1 MKKTVRLMAAMA
13 VLLTASGC
21 SQDDLMPDGGKGKG
35 TGAVGVTT
43 FVANGARGVAL
54 NNTQDL
60 IDTGNGFD
68 LFAYESDETQF
79 MGTETDGIE
88 FAYNGG
94 WDYVNAGEVKFWRQV
109 TDGNTVDFYAVSP
122 ANTAT
127 PTIGYDA
134 QTINYTVADN
144 SADQKDLMYAKTLGV
159 DPKNQSVIDNGV
171 HLDFYHALSQI
182 VFKARTTDEYI
193 TANVEE
199 VEIVNL
205 HNAGTFTFAN
215 AAYEDYTA
223 EVTPWE
229 ITGATPEA
237 AYLAEI
243 PDAKVTGIKA
253 DATDLTTS
261 ATALLLL
268 PQEVKGAVTPDK
280 TKAPEDGGTY
290 VRVKCHVTYQGTTDE
305 TATDIYGTEGAY
317 ENLYIPL
324 TSEWKAGYK
333 YIYTIVFSKDISD
346 PVTIN
351 EDLYVGPWYED
362 DANNSDIFPEESL
375 PAMSGAGTVEDPY
388 LIWTAE
394 QLATVRDNINNNG
407 SSVPEGG
414 IESWKKANYKLMM
427 DIDLSTVCNETVGSW
442 TPISSFEGTLDGNEK
457 TLSNFYMVTTSGY
470 EGLIEYLYGTVK
482 NLNVEGYF
490 EGGTYCGAIVGHAYE
505 DGEVENCSYSGTYT
519 GSGIV
524 GLNDGKITNCI
535 NHATGTDVGGGISE
549 LNEGTIIGCY
559 NYGSCTNVEAGIV
572 GSNYGRIEDCHNYGA
587 LNIGEEVYMGGIVYT
602 NFAKG
607 IIVNCSNHA
616 EIIGK
621 GYVGS
626 IVNDNKGLV
635 IACYNEGT
643 VTGTGYHGGI
653 CGDNDAAAKIIAC
666 YNVGNINETE
676 EGWDMYVGG
685 IVGFNAG
692 TISACYNTGA
702 ITGTTNGGGIVG
714 LNDYSDKSFNT
725 GNAYVKYCYYTS
737 SLYEKGINDDNGA
750 ATENV
755 SGTDWSDLSTIIN
768 SLNTGITNCGVAE
781 AAGWSYE
788 VNTDEATKATMPL
801 VLKYTAPTTD

>member
-54 NNTQDL
+54 NNTDDL
-60 IDTGNGFD
+60 IASENGFD

-109 TDGNTVDFYAVSP
+109 TDGNTVNFYAVSP

-159 DPKNQSVIDNGV
+159 DPKNQTVIDNGV

-229 ITGATPEA
+229 ITGAAPEA

-253 DATDLTTS
+253 EATDLTTS

-280 TKAPEDGGTY
+280 TQAPEDGGTY
-290 VRVKCHVTYQGTTDE
+290 VRVKCHVTYKGENDDA
-305 TATDIYGTEGAY
+305 ATDIYGTEGEYA
-317 ENLYIPL
+317 NLYIPL
-324 TSEWKAGYK
+324 NSEWKAGYK

-362 DANNSDIFPEESL
+362 DANNSDIIPKDDELEYVSTDEFTGFRINSAKSMAEMRDL
-375 PAMSGAGTVEDPY
+375 INSGAQY
-388 LIWTAE
+388 I
-394 QLATVRDNINNNG
+394 VRDGKAITVA
-407 SSVPEGG
+407 STATEGDVYYY
-414 IESWKKANYKLMM
+414 SQSNYQLTR
-427 DIDLSTVCNETVGSW
+427 DIDLTSVLENGRWEPIGPSSTSVLENSEPLDRMFNSATFDGCGNT
-442 TPISSFEGTLDGNEK
+442 ISGLAIASNPNLTLESGHGELLGLFSFV
-457 TLSNFYMVTTSGY
+457 YM
-470 EGLIEYLYGTVK
+470 GTVK
-482 NLNVEGYF
+482 NLTVESAESGYSNMCCLGGIVAMGILAEF
-490 EGGTYCGAIVGHAYE
+490 EDCHYTGNISSDVDDSNIVGGVVGAAMGS
-505 DGEVENCSYSGTYT
+505 DIIACSYSGTIDVYGIAGGIT
-519 GSGIV
+519 AGIMGYGSSVTNLVGMDDFLQPATAAFSRASVGVAKLYGSYSSGAITVKGASGNGCSGIV
-524 GLNDGKITNCI
+524 VDAQGASIM
-535 NHATGTDVGGGISE
+535 
-549 LNEGTIIGCY
+549 GCY
-559 NYGSCTNVEAGIV
+559 TTMIASASIASAENIV
-572 GSNYGRIEDCHNYGA
+572 GC
-587 LNIGEEVYMGGIVYT
+587 IV
-602 NFAKG
+602 AM
-607 IIVNCSNHA
+607 
-616 EIIGK
+616 
-621 GYVGS
+621 
-626 IVNDNKGLV
+626 
-635 IACYNEGT
+635 
-643 VTGTGYHGGI
+643 
-653 CGDNDAAAKIIAC
+653 DNDCKI
-666 YNVGNINETE
+666 
-676 EGWDMYVGG
+676 
-685 IVGFNAG
+685 
-692 TISACYNTGA
+692 
-702 ITGTTNGGGIVG
+702 
-714 LNDYSDKSFNT
+714 T
-725 GNAYVKYCYYTS
+725 GNAYAYY
-737 SLYEKGINDDNGA
+737 EGAINNYDGNVA
-750 ATENV
+750 AAQTATDGVV
-755 SGTDWSDLSTIIN
+755 SWSDANDGNNALILLNNALIEAGCAYSYEQ
-768 SLNTGITNCGVAE
+768 NTGDDATNLPLII
-781 AAGWSYE
+781 
-788 VNTDEATKATMPL
+788 MP
-801 VLKYTAPTTD
+801 TE

>member
-54 NNTQDL
+54 NNTDDL
-60 IDTGNGFD
+60 IASENGFD

-109 TDGNTVDFYAVSP
+109 TDGNTVNFYAVSP

-159 DPKNQSVIDNGV
+159 DPKNQTVIDNGV

-229 ITGATPEA
+229 ITGAAPEA

-253 DATDLTTS
+253 EATDLTTS

-280 TKAPEDGGTY
+280 TQAPEDGGTY
-290 VRVKCHVTYQGTTDE
+290 VRVKCHVTYKGENDDA
-305 TATDIYGTEGAY
+305 ATDIYGTDGEYA
-317 ENLYIPL
+317 NLYIPL
-324 TSEWKAGYK
+324 NSVWKAGYK

-351 EDLYVGPWYED
+351 EDLYVGPWYDGGE
-362 DANNSDIFPEESL
+362 ADIAPNEGL
-375 PAMSGAGTVEDPY
+375 PTGIGTAEDPY

-407 SSVPEGG
+407 SSVPTGG
-414 IESWKKANYKLMM
+414 EKPWNNANYKLMK
-427 DIDLSTVCNETVGSW
+427 DIDLSVLEDYECW
-442 TPISSFEGTLDGNEK
+442 TPIKEFEGTFDGNGYTIK
-457 TLSNFYMVTTSGY
+457 NLILKGFNSTAAADFYAGLFDTLRSG
-470 EGLIEYLYGTVK
+470 GSIK
-482 NLNVEGYF
+482 NLNVTEL
-490 EGGTYCGAIVGHAYE
+490 V
-505 DGEVENCSYSGTYT
+505 
-519 GSGIV
+519 
-524 GLNDGKITNCI
+524 
-535 NHATGTDVGGGISE
+535 ATG
-549 LNEGTIIGCY
+549 N
-559 NYGSCTNVEAGIV
+559 
-572 GSNYGRIEDCHNYGA
+572 
-587 LNIGEEVYMGGIVYT
+587 
-602 NFAKG
+602 
-607 IIVNCSNHA
+607 
-616 EIIGK
+616 
-621 GYVGS
+621 
-626 IVNDNKGLV
+626 
-635 IACYNEGT
+635 
-643 VTGTGYHGGI
+643 
-653 CGDNDAAAKIIAC
+653 
-666 YNVGNINETE
+666 
-676 EGWDMYVGG
+676 YVGG
-685 IVGFNAG
+685 IVGVMGSSSIVENCSVSG
-692 TISACYNTGA
+692 TF
-702 ITGTTNGGGIVG
+702 TGTSYGGGIVYRNG
-714 LNDYSDKSFNT
+714 NGVILNCTNYATATNIYRFGGIVDLNGGTIIGCVNEGAISGNGSIGGIASTVSGTIVGCYNIADLSGTKVGGIVADPGTNASPKVIASYNIGTLTGTTVGGIAGNSSIAVSD
-725 GNAYVKYCYYTS
+725 CYYTAIDGETGVAGS
-737 SLYEKGINDDNGA
+737 SDVQNQTTAIADNNWTDAALYMNNAIYEIYESKSEYENQKEYYNLKYVDNNGNAPLTLEKGA
-750 ATENV
+750 EY
-755 SGTDWSDLSTIIN
+755 TDIH
-768 SLNTGITNCGVAE
+768 
-781 AAGWSYE
+781 
-788 VNTDEATKATMPL
+788 
-801 VLKYTAPTTD
+801 